1 MGDKPVRDRLRGCHT
16 GTKLLRAYS
25 RGFQGVYSD
34 PKEREKFLDTM
45 NYTVGMDA
53 SHDNGWADD
62 SKGKLVIPF
71 KNIDML
77 YPGAQ
82 PGAAQGR
89 GDCVSHSTINAAELT
104 MCCDIVSGEPD
115 EETGKI
121 EGPPEVS
128 PEGVKAGL
136 CSSEAVYWWRGHG
149 GDGWSCAHA
158 GRVICQESGIWLR
171 QNYPEFGFD
180 LTGYSSRLAGKW
192 GRSEPPGSIKNFGLK
207 HRIRQATELDSF
219 DEVRDFLYQGYGI
232 STCGGEGWSSTRDA
246 NGFSKRRGGW
256 SHALAYVGADDRD
269 IIKEKYGE
277 PLVLIMNS
285 WGVWNSGPRRILGT
299 TIDIPKGSYWSR
311 WSDCKRRYMVAFS
324 GADGWPARKLPD
336 WGADYWSRVA
346 RT

>member
-1 MGDKPVRDRLRGCHT
+1 MGDKTVRERLKGIRSSRD
-16 GTKLLRAYS
+16 LLRAYS

-34 PKEREKFLDTM
+34 PEERDKFIDIM

-53 SHDNGWADD
+53 AHDNGWADD
-62 SKGKLVIPF
+62 GAGKLVIPF
-71 KNIDML
+71 KNIEML

-89 GDCVSHSTINAAELT
+89 GDCVSHSTVNAAELT
-104 MCCDIVSGEPD
+104 LCCDIVSGEPD

-121 EGPPEVS
+121 EGPPEIS
-128 PEGVKAGL
+128 PEAIKAGL

-149 GDGWSCAHA
+149 NDGWVCSHA
-158 GRVICQESGIWLR
+158 GRVIVQESGIWLR
-171 QNYPEFGFD
+171 KNYPEFGFD
-180 LTGYSSRLAGKW
+180 LTRYSSRLAGKW
-192 GRSEPPGSIKNFGLK
+192 GRSEPPESIKNFGMK
-207 HRIRQATELDSF
+207 HKIRQATELDSF
-219 DEVRDFLYQGYGI
+219 DEVRDFLYQGYGV
-232 STCGGEGWSSTRDA
+232 STCGGEGWSSTRDS

-256 SHALAYVGADDRD
+256 SHAMAYIGADDRD

-285 WGVWNSGPRRILGT
+285 WGSSWNSGGRRILGT
-299 TIDIPKGSYWSR
+299 TIDIPQGSFWSK

-336 WGADYWSRVA
+336 WGADYWSKVK
-346 RT
+346 

>member
-1 MGDKPVRDRLRGCHT
+1 MSTQTL
-16 GTKLLRAYS
+16 
-25 RGFQGVYSD
+25 
-34 PKEREKFLDTM
+34 KEREKFLDTM

-180 LTGYSSRLAGKW
+180 LTRYSSRLAGKW

-336 WGADYWSRVA
+336 WGADYWSRVT